1 MKHISLISFFILIA
15 FACVSKKVPKVKNQK
30 SIHSL
35 KKREL
40 SNVEKRDALLKKYNN
55 LLKFNTS
62 DKLVNGVYS
71 LEIETEFLNDSLV
84 LDNVIDPLYSRP
96 IISKQ
101 KLIFKKNNAILREL
115 FPMIKQIEARNKY
128 GKKILMLDASIY
140 SLSVYSGNRDL
151 FSVKGCGILNGEIP
165 EFFGLYTM
173 EGKVLYEG
181 YSNTGPLKK
190 SYGDLK
196 VILKNNGI
204 TQVMFR
210 EGEAQSKQVDG
221 FWVKK

>member
-15 FACVSKKVPKVKNQK
+15 FACVSKKVPQVKNQK

-62 DKLVNGVYS
+62 DKLVNGDYS

-115 FPMIKQIEARNKY
+115 FPMIKQIEARNNY

-181 YSNTGPLKK
+181 YSNMGPLKK
-190 SYGDLK
+190 SYGDLN

-210 EGEAQSKQVDG
+210 EGEAQSKQIDI

>member
-1 MKHISLISFFILIA
+1 MKHISLISFFILIT

-140 SLSVYSGNRDL
+140 SISVYSGNRDL

-181 YSNTGPLKK
+181 YSNKGTFKN

-196 VILKNNGI
+196 VVLKNYGI
-204 TQVMFR
+204 TQDIFR
-210 EGEAQSKQVDG
+210 EGESQSKQIDG
-221 FWVKK
+221 FWVNK